1 MSDPNPTFGEYEAL
15 LNNDELQFRPV
26 DRALGEL
33 MASMAP
39 AVAAEIPLAA
49 ALLSRDRG
57 RGDVCLDLGASFQ
70 PELRTPEGKPHPLPG
85 RDDWLKYLRDC
96 PTLVGKPGEFKPLI
110 LANNDRLYLH
120 RLHEFES
127 QLAAALLKR
136 AAQTDSLKESNF
148 KSACAK
154 FFPDSQPGPDG
165 TDRQH
170 LAARTALS
178 RRLTLITGGPG
189 SGKTHTA
196 GRIITLGLELGILQP
211 GRIALAAPTGK
222 AAVRLQEQIKNAFE
236 QSPRSNSPNAD
247 DRPKAMTLHRLLGAS
262 ADGSRFRHH
271 ADKLLPFDFLL
282 IDEASMID
290 LLMMSRLFA
299 ACGPETRVV
308 LLGDPD
314 QLTSVEAGSVLPDLC
329 GGEPASGK
337 LAQCRVH
344 LNISRRAGEG
354 TGILELA
361 EHINTGQ
368 PQAALDWIQ
377 DPKNPHLHHEP
388 LPAPDALAAAVAS
401 PVGKMFEKVQTA
413 ANAREAL
420 AALNEFKI
428 LTAMRRGPFGA
439 PVLNRQLEQALHLSD
454 DWYLGRPVLI
464 TRNDYAVRLFNGDLG
479 VAWPATDGNGM
490 AVCFISP
497 EGELREIAPGRLPE
511 HESAFALTI
520 HKSQGSEFDR
530 VLVVLPAQ
538 TAPVLSRELI
548 YTGITRAK
556 NEVTLMA
563 PPKIL
568 AAAIE
573 AKIERASGLRDALWG

>member
-1 MSDPNPTFGEYEAL
+1 MSNPNPTFGKYESL
-15 LNNDELQFRPV
+15 LHNDELQFRPV

-33 MASMAP
+33 MASMTP
-39 AVAAEIPLAA
+39 AVAPEIPLAA
-49 ALLSRDRG
+49 ALLSRDRS

-85 RDDWLKYLRDC
+85 RDDWLKCLRDC

-136 AAQTDSLKESNF
+136 AAQTDSLKESIF

-165 TDRQH
+165 IDRQH
-170 LAARTALS
+170 LAAQTALS

-196 GRIITLGLELGILQP
+196 GRIITLGLELGILQSR
-211 GRIALAAPTGK
+211 RIALAAPTGK
-222 AAVRLQEQIKNAFE
+222 AAARLQEQVKDAFE
-236 QSPRSNSPNAD
+236 QSPLSTPPDAD

-271 ADKLLPFDFLL
+271 SDKLLPFDFLL

-290 LLMMSRLFA
+290 LLMMARLFL

-314 QLTSVEAGSVLPDLC
+314 QLSSVEAGSVLADLC
-329 GGEPASGK
+329 GTENATGK
-337 LAQCRVH
+337 LAECRVH
-344 LNISRRAGEG
+344 LNVSRRASEG

-361 EHINTGQ
+361 EHVNTGL
-368 PQAALDWIQ
+368 PQVALDWIQ
-377 DPKNPHLHHEP
+377 DPTHPHLHHQL
-388 LPAPDALAAAVAS
+388 LPSTAALSGSLAR
-401 PVGKMFEKVQTA
+401 PVRELFKKVQAA

-420 AALNEFKI
+420 TALNEFKI

-439 PVLNRQLEQALHLSD
+439 PMINRQLEQALHVSG
-454 DWYLGRPVLI
+454 DWYRGRPVLI
-464 TRNDYAVRLFNGDLG
+464 THNDYTVRLFNGDLG
-479 VAWPATDGNGM
+479 VAWPASNSDGM
-490 AVCFISP
+490 VVCFLSP
-497 EGELREIAPGRLPE
+497 EGELREIAPGRLPV
-511 HESAFALTI
+511 HETAFALTI

-530 VLVVLPAQ
+530 VLVLLPSQ
-538 TAPVLSRELI
+538 TTPVLSRPLV

-563 PPKIL
+563 PSEIL
-568 AAAIE
+568 AAAIK
-573 AKIERASGLRDALWG
+573 AKTVRDSGLRDALWG